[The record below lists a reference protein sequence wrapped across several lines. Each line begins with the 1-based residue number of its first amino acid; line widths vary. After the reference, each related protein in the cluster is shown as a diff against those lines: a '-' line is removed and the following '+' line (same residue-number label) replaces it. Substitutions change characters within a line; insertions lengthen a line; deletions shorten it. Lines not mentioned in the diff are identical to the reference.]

1 MEVSACSARSHRE
14 STPDLPVGRDPTSSN
29 RKQPNARQQG
39 LTLRY
44 PLTGPFVRALI
55 TLLLGLC
62 ALIASAV
69 ERPVATFT
77 ENRGQWPEQVLYR
90 SLFPGGALFVEKNAF
105 TFELVKGGPLAHHGH
120 DPAEAEKPFHAHAYR
135 VTFEGAQPARNEGY
149 NAQGQY
155 ENFYLGKD
163 PSHWGA
169 HCSIFGEV
177 VLHDLYPGIDL
188 RIDGAKGLKYEFIVQ
203 PGVDPSIIRM
213 RFDGQDGIQLKDGR
227 LLVTT
232 TAGLVVEEA
241 PVCWAPF
248 FDGIDNKRILAP
260 SAYRLRG
267 QTVSFDVMAIQ
278 GLPLTIDPEL
288 TFGSYSG
295 STADNFGFTATYDSD
310 GALYG
315 GGIVFDFGYPTT
327 LGVLQP
333 TFAGLDIDIGVSK
346 WSPDG
351 TALVWSTYLGGSNN
365 ETPNSLVVNSAN
377 ELFVLC
383 VTGSFDFPTSAGC
396 FDASFN
402 GGTQIPLSGGFVNLF
417 GGEGY
422 GFDFGTD
429 IAVAHLSADATTL
442 LGGTYVG
449 GSANDGLDQSA
460 ALVHNYG
467 DHFRGE
473 ITLDALERPVVASS
487 TQSLDMPTTAGT
499 AQPAFGGGDL
509 DAILLRLSADLTSL
523 QFATYCGGS
532 QGDSGNGVQL
542 GSTGDIYLTGGTASS
557 NLPMVGS
564 AFDNS
569 NGGSDDGYVMRYS
582 AAGQLLG
589 STYLGTTSYDQCFF
603 VQLDTQDAVYVVGQ
617 THGTYPVTPGK
628 YTNPGSSQF
637 INKLS
642 TDLSTSLWSTV
653 IGNGNGDE
661 DISPSAFLVS
671 NCDQIYFSG
680 WGGSVNTYVNA
691 DLSTTTGLPVT
702 ADAYQPNTDGSDFY
716 LMVLNPDA
724 VSLNYAT
731 FFGGGTSAEHVDGG
745 TSRFDKNGN
754 VYQAVCAGCGSN
766 DDFPTTAGAWSNTNN
781 SFNCNLGVFKFN
793 LGQPEAFI
801 SIDGPDVIC
810 VLGSVQFINNS
821 VGGTQQVWDFGDSTT
836 STAVAPQHTYIE
848 PGTYTVIM
856 LLDDSSSCTPTDT
869 GTIVIHVIAPQEP
882 SIDPVQP
889 ICDGATIQLHA
900 HGGFDFLWFPASGL
914 SDPTSADPFV
924 TADSSLTYS
933 VIVTD
938 SCGIDT
944 ASIDIIVGIP
954 FGEAGPDAL
963 TCAGQPVPITAVGGG
978 TYTWSPAASLNDATA
993 QTPLASPQ
1001 DTTEYVVTI
1010 TTPEGCTVVDTLVVN
1025 VEVDVPLPVVGDTA
1039 VCLGSSVE
1047 LLAQGG
1053 ATYAWQTAPGIT
1065 ELNIPDPVVSP
1076 QADQYFVVTMSNA
1089 CGSVMDS
1096 AFVDVRQVV
1105 ATAWPDTT
1113 VCVGRPITLFATGG
1127 AFYQWSPAVGLSA
1140 PQAAATETTVQASTT
1155 YTVTV
1160 SDALGCVDDAQA
1172 TVNVFPEPTV
1182 NAGQDT
1188 GIDFGDQAQLL
1199 GFGNGSMVW
1208 SPALTLSCDSCV
1220 APVAEPFSSTTYTL
1234 DLTDANGCM
1243 TSDEVT
1249 VFVNGS
1255 LFVPNTFTPNGDG
1268 VNDSFFAKA
1277 TEVKEFRLLV
1287 FNRWGEEIFGSTQ
1300 LNQSWDGSYHG
1311 VSSPIDTYVWRVD
1324 LTELNG
1330 KKRTVFGHVNLVR

>member
-1 MEVSACSARSHRE
+1 MPANRVLPCD
-14 STPDLPVGRDPTSSN
+14 TPS
-29 RKQPNARQQG
+29 QA
-39 LTLRY
+39 
-44 PLTGPFVRALI
+44 FCVRASASI
-55 TLLLGLC
+55 LLSLC
-62 ALIASAV
+62 ALFAHAA

-120 DPAEAEKPFHAHAYR
+120 DPTEAEEPFQAHAYR
-135 VTFEGAQPARNEGY
+135 VTFEGSQPARGEGR
-149 NAQGQY
+149 NVQAHY
-155 ENFYLGKD
+155 ENFFLGKD
-163 PSHWGA
+163 ASHWGT
-169 HCSIFGEV
+169 HCGVFGAV
-177 VLHDLYPGIDL
+177 VLHDIYPGIDL
-188 RIDGAKGLKYEFIVQ
+188 RIDGAEGLKYEFRLK

-213 RFDGQDGIQLKDGR
+213 RFDGQDGLRLKDGS
-227 LLVTT
+227 LVVRT
-232 TAGLVVEEA
+232 TAGDVVEEA
-241 PVCWAPF
+241 PVSWAPF
-248 FDGIDNKRILAP
+248 FDGIDNHRIHAS
-260 SAYRLRG
+260 SAYKLRG
-267 QTVSFDVMAIQ
+267 NTVSFDVKAIK

-295 STADNFGFTATYDSD
+295 STADNFGFTATYDND

-315 GGIVFDFGYPTT
+315 GGIVFDLGYPTT

-333 TFAGLDIDIGVSK
+333 SFAGLDIDIGLSK

-351 TALVWSTYLGGSNN
+351 TALEWSTYLGGSNN
-365 ETPNSLVVNSAN
+365 ETPNSLVVNSVN
-377 ELFVLC
+377 ELFVLA
-383 VTGSFDFPTSAGC
+383 VTGSSNFPTTVGC
-396 FDASFN
+396 YDATFN
-402 GGTQIPLSGGFVNLF
+402 GGTPIPLTGGFVNLA

-429 IAVAHLSADATTL
+429 IVVAHLSSDATTL
-442 LGGTYVG
+442 IGSTYVG
-449 GSANDGLDQSA
+449 GAGNDGLNQSA

-473 ITLDALERPVVASS
+473 IALDALERPVVASS
-487 TQSLDMPTTAGT
+487 TQSVDMPTTAGT
-499 AQPAFGGGDL
+499 AQQVFGGGDL
-509 DAILLRLSADLTSL
+509 DAILFRLSADLTSL
-523 QFATYCGGS
+523 QMATYCGGD

-542 GSTGDIYLTGGTASS
+542 SSTGDIYLTGGTASS

-564 AFDNS
+564 AFNNS
-569 NGGSDDGYVMRYS
+569 NAGSIDGHVMRYS
-582 AAGQLLG
+582 EAGQLLG
-589 STYLGTTSYDQCFF
+589 STYIGTASYDQCFF

-617 THGTYPVTPGK
+617 THGAYPVTPGK
-628 YTNPGSSQF
+628 YTNTGSSQF
-637 INKLS
+637 IHKLA
-642 TDLSTSLWSTV
+642 TDLSTSVWSTV

-671 NCDQIYFSG
+671 NCQQIYFSG
-680 WGGSVNTYVNA
+680 WGGSVNTFVNA
-691 DLSTTTGLPVT
+691 DLSTTIGLPVT

-716 LMVLNPDA
+716 LMVLEPEA
-724 VSLNYAT
+724 AALNYAT

-754 VYQAVCAGCGSN
+754 VYQAVCAGCNGN
-766 DDFPTTAGAWSNTNN
+766 DDFPTTPGAWSNTNN

-801 SIDGPDVIC
+801 AIDGPDVIC
-810 VLGSVQFINNS
+810 VDGTVQFINNS
-821 VGGTQQVWDFGDSTT
+821 VGGTQQVWDFGDSNT
-836 STAVAPQHTYIE
+836 STAFEPEHTYTD

-882 SIDPVQP
+882 TIDPIQP

-900 HGGFDFLWFPASGL
+900 HGGYQFLWFPTTGL

-924 TADSSLTYS
+924 TADSSITYS

-938 SCGIDT
+938 SCGVDT
-944 ASIDIIVGIP
+944 ASIDVVVGIP
-954 FGEAGPDAL
+954 FGEACPDTL
-963 TCAGQPVPITAVGGG
+963 TCAGQPVPITAIGGG
-978 TYTWSPAASLNDATA
+978 TYAWSPAASLDDPNV
-993 QTPLASPQ
+993 QTPLASPL

-1010 TTPEGCTVVDTLVVN
+1010 TTPEGCIVLDTVVVN
-1025 VEVDVPLPVVGDTA
+1025 VEVDVPVPVVGDTA
-1039 VCLGSSVE
+1039 VCLGGSVQ

-1053 ATYAWQTAPGIT
+1053 TSFAWQPAPGIT
-1065 ELNIPDPVVSP
+1065 DLNIPDPVVTP
-1076 QADQYFVVTMSNA
+1076 QADQYFVVTMTNT
-1089 CGSVMDS
+1089 CGSATDS
-1096 AFVDVRQVV
+1096 AYVDVRQVI
-1105 ATAWPDTT
+1105 AFAWPDTI
-1113 VCVGRPITLFATGG
+1113 VCPGEQVTLFASGG
-1127 AFYQWSPAVGLSA
+1127 TVYQWSPTGGLTD
-1140 PQAAATETTVQASTT
+1140 PQAATTATTVQASTT

-1160 SDALGCVDDAQA
+1160 GDPLGCEDEAMV
-1172 TVNVFPEPTV
+1172 TVNVFPDPTV

-1188 GIDFGDQAQLL
+1188 GIDFGDQVQLVGL
-1199 GFGNGSMVW
+1199 GNGSMVW
-1208 SPALTLSCDSCV
+1208 SPALTLSCDSCA
-1220 APVAEPFSSTTYTL
+1220 APVAEPVSSTTYTVL
-1234 DLTDANGCM
+1234 LTDANGC
-1243 TSDEVT
+1243 TATDEVT

-1287 FNRWGEEIFGSTQ
+1287 FNRWGEEIFGTTQ
-1300 LNQSWDGSYHG
+1300 LSQAWDGSYHG
-1311 VSSPIDTYVWRVD
+1311 ASSPIDTYVWRVD

>member
-1 MEVSACSARSHRE
+1 M
-14 STPDLPVGRDPTSSN
+14 
-29 RKQPNARQQG
+29 
-39 LTLRY
+39 
-44 PLTGPFVRALI
+44 
-55 TLLLGLC
+55 
-62 ALIASAV
+62 
-69 ERPVATFT
+69 ATFT

-90 SLFPGGALFVEKNAF
+90 CLFPGGALFVEKDAF
-105 TFELVKGGPLAHHGH
+105 TFELIQGGPLAHHGH
-120 DPAEAEKPFHAHAYR
+120 DPAEAEEPCRAHAYR
-135 VTFEGAQPARNEGY
+135 VTFEGARPARGVGSH
-149 NAQGQY
+149 AQPQY
-155 ENFYLGKD
+155 ENFFLGKD
-163 PSHWGA
+163 PAKWGT
-169 HCSIFGEV
+169 HCLVFGVV

-188 RIDGAKGLKYEFIVQ
+188 RLDGTEGLKYEFLVQ
-203 PGVDPSIIRM
+203 PDADPSVIRM
-213 RFDGQDGIQLKDGR
+213 RFDGQDGLYLKEGS

-232 TAGLVVEEA
+232 TAGTVEEEA
-241 PVCWAPF
+241 PVSWAPF
-248 FDGIDNKRILAP
+248 FDGIDNKRIPRP

-267 QTVSFDVMAIQ
+267 NTVTYDVKMIK

-295 STADNFGFTATYDSD
+295 STGDNFGFTATYDND

-351 TALVWSTYLGGSNN
+351 TLLEWSTYLGGSNN

-377 ELFVLC
+377 ELFVLS
-383 VTGSFDFPTSAGC
+383 VTGSFDFPTSPGC
-396 FDASFN
+396 FDPTFN
-402 GGTQIPLSGGFVNLF
+402 GGTQIPLTGGFVNLF
-417 GGEGY
+417 SGEGY

-429 IAVAHLSADATTL
+429 IAVAHLSADATVL
-442 LGGTYVG
+442 IGGTYVG
-449 GSANDGLDQSA
+449 GTNNDGLDQSA

-487 TQSLDMPTTAGT
+487 TQSFDMPTTAGT
-499 AQPAFGGGDL
+499 AQQAFGGGDL
-509 DAILLRLSADLTSL
+509 DAILFRLSADLTSL

-532 QGDSGNGVQL
+532 QGDSGNGVQVS
-542 GSTGDIYLTGGTASS
+542 STGDIYLTGGTASS
-557 NLPMVGS
+557 DLPMAGTT
-564 AFDNS
+564 FDNS
-569 NGGSDDGYVMRYS
+569 NAGTVDGYAMRYS

-589 STYLGTTSYDQCFF
+589 STYLGTASYDQCFF
-603 VQLDTQDAVYVVGQ
+603 VQLDTQDEVYVVGQ
-617 THGTYPVTPGK
+617 THGAYPVTPGK

-637 INKLS
+637 IHKLS

-653 IGNGNGDE
+653 IGNGNGNE

-680 WGGSVNTYVNA
+680 WGGSVNTFVNA
-691 DLSTTTGLPVT
+691 DFSTTTGLPVT

-716 LMVLNPDA
+716 LMVLNPEA

-754 VYQAVCAGCGSN
+754 VYQAVCAGCGGNS
-766 DDFPTTAGAWSNTNN
+766 DFPTTAGAWSNTNN

-810 VLGSVQFINNS
+810 VSGTVQFINNS
-821 VGGTQQVWDFGDSTT
+821 VGGSQQLWHFGDSTT
-836 STAVAPQHTYIE
+836 STAFEPQHTYTD
-848 PGTYTVIM
+848 PGTYTVVM

-869 GTIVIHVIAPQEP
+869 GTITIHVIAPQEP

-900 HGGFDFLWFPASGL
+900 HGGHIFLWSPTTGL

-924 TADSSLTYS
+924 TADSSITYS
-933 VIVTD
+933 VIITD
-938 SCGIDT
+938 SCGTDT
-944 ASIDIIVGIP
+944 ATIDIIVGIP
-954 FGEAGPDAL
+954 FGEAGPDTL
-963 TCAGQPVPITAVGGG
+963 TCAGQPVPITAIGGG
-978 TYTWSPAASLNDATA
+978 TYAWSPANSLDDPTA
-993 QTPLASPQ
+993 QSPLASPL
-1001 DTTEYVVTI
+1001 DTTHYVVTI
-1010 TTPEGCTVVDTLVVN
+1010 TTPEGCVVQDTLVVN
-1025 VEVDVPLPVVGDTA
+1025 VEVDVPVPIVGDTA
-1039 VCLGSSVE
+1039 VCLGGSVQ

-1053 ATYAWQTAPGIT
+1053 TTYAWQAAPGISD
-1065 ELNIPDPVVSP
+1065 LNIADPVVSP
-1076 QADQYFVVTMSNA
+1076 QADQYYVVTLSNT
-1089 CGSVMDS
+1089 CGSVADS

-1105 ATAWPDTT
+1105 ALAWPDTT
-1113 VCVGRPITLFATGG
+1113 VCPNEQVTLSASGG
-1127 AFYQWSPAVGLSA
+1127 AFYAWSPTTGLSD
-1140 PQAAATETTVQASTT
+1140 PDAAVTEATVQASTT
-1155 YTVTV
+1155 YTVMV
-1160 SDALGCVDDAQA
+1160 SDALGCTAA
-1172 TVNVFPEPTV
+1172 ATTTVNVFPAPTV
-1182 NAGQDT
+1182 NAGQDS
-1188 GIDFGDQAQLL
+1188 GIDFGDQAQLVGL
-1199 GFGNGSMVW
+1199 GNGTMIW

-1220 APVAEPFSSTTYTL
+1220 APVAEPLSSTTYTVVL
-1234 DLTDANGCM
+1234 IDANGCRA
-1243 TSDEVT
+1243 TDQVT

-1268 VNDSFFAKA
+1268 VNDSFSARA

-1287 FNRWGEEIFGSTQ
+1287 FNRWGEEIFAATQ
-1300 LNQSWDGSYHG
+1300 LSQSWDGSYHG